1 MVTEYDRQFKRIL
14 GTGSFGYGNKP
25 KGKRSIGVKDKHILY
40 DTAKG
45 RCKNPY
51 CRKKISES
59 EMQIGHKTAYSRG
72 GSTNLRN
79 AVCLC
84 YACNRKQGT
93 DSWEKFL
100 KKQAIAKGQA
110 EPKTSKP
117 KKSRKKRKR
126 TQSLDMWGNPQLKIP
141 KQPKFNWGI

>member
-1 MVTEYDRQFKRIL
+1 MMNDKQIEQALFGGVSKRTRSL
-14 GTGSFGYGNKP
+14 GVN
-25 KGKRSIGVKDKHILY
+25 DKHILY

-59 EMQIGHKTAYSRG
+59 EMQIGHKKAYSKG
-72 GSTNLRN
+72 GSTTLSNS
-79 AVCLC
+79 VCLC

-93 DSWEKFL
+93 NSWEKFL

-117 KKSRKKRKR
+117 KKSKPKKKRR
-126 TQSLDMWGNPQLKIP
+126 SSSGVSLFGNIP
-141 KQPKFNWGI
+141 KFREPKFRY